1 MFKKEFEL
9 AKRKGKSSSNKG
21 AKQTRSAKKP
31 GKPVKT
37 SKAAKTPVKSKKY
50 VTNETSD
57 AAKSGIPKSRPKSR
71 PKSWRRR
78 LLRYA
83 LVMIIALCLI
93 PALLGLL
100 YSPHAVHPVSTL
112 MAYNWIKGNKVDRR
126 WVSFDKIAPQLV
138 QAVIVSE
145 DGRYCAHKGVDWSA
159 INTIINDAI
168 DGEKPR
174 GASTITM
181 QTVKNLFLWN
191 SRSYIRKGLEVPLA
205 LYVNAIWSK
214 RRQLEIYLNIAEWG
228 PGIYGIDAASRHY
241 FGRKA
246 ARLSRAQAALLAVTL
261 PNPILRNPKKPS
273 RRMRTLARINRARAR
288 ASLALMF
295 VV

>member
-1 MFKKEFEL
+1 M
-9 AKRKGKSSSNKG
+9 AKRKGKSSSSKG
-21 AKQTRSAKKP
+21 AKQTRSANKTEKSAKAPRVAKKP
-31 GKPVKT
+31 VR
-37 SKAAKTPVKSKKY
+37 AKKKY
-50 VTNETSD
+50 GTNEKSD
-57 AAKSGIPKSRPKSR
+57 AAKSGMPKSRPK
-71 PKSWRRR
+71 PLRRR

-83 LVMIIALCLI
+83 LVLIFAFTLI
-93 PALLGLL
+93 PALLGLI

-126 WVSFDKIAPQLV
+126 WVSFDKISPALV

-145 DGRYCAHKGVDWSA
+145 DGRYCAHNGVDWGA
-159 INTIINDAI
+159 INTIINDAM

-228 PGIYGIDAASRHY
+228 PGIYGIDAAAIHY

-273 RRMRTLARINRARAR
+273 RRMKILARINRARAR
-288 ASLALMF
+288 RSGAYVRCLKQG
-295 VV
+295 